1 MGLLAPG
8 LPRLAHAGAL
18 PAALLDV
25 FGVMQHAQWDDPFRV
40 GSTQGGGFGQI
51 QAKPHNRSC
60 AGGCREADVLRP
72 RKAVAAALVVGV
84 RAQNGSGRAAEPD
97 NRSVSA
103 SGVLPLVLSA
113 AVAEGSSGDT
123 EPVAWSGTTAPR
135 SFSTILE
142 TSEDHV
148 ASSWHRSLLFVRDLP
163 HESSLPFAVRLLGL
177 VASALVALVLF
188 LTGIILV
195 GICHVC
201 GWLLCS
207 GVPALL
213 GLAFCLLV
221 SLMSFLA
228 MLAAVLMIF
237 VVCEIVTFMV
247 SLVATGPASVEPPQ
261 AHNGDKSAISAT
273 AIAAAAAAATAPSEG
288 VSFAEALDRSWFGLR
303 SRACS
308 WPELNLQL
316 G

>member
-18 PAALLDV
+18 PEALLDV
-25 FGVMQHAQWDDPFRV
+25 FGVMQHAKWDDRLRV

-60 AGGCREADVLRP
+60 AGVCREADVLRP
-72 RKAVAAALVVGV
+72 QEAVAAALVVGV

-97 NRSVSA
+97 HGSAAA
-103 SGVLPLVLSA
+103 SGVLPLVLGA
-113 AVAEGSSGDT
+113 AVAEGSSGDA
-123 EPVAWSGTTAPR
+123 EPVAWSSAGTTAPR
-135 SFSTILE
+135 RFSTISKTL
-142 TSEDHV
+142 EDHL
-148 ASSWHRSLLFVRDLP
+148 SSSSLPFVPDPP
-163 HESSLPFAVRLLGL
+163 HESSLPFVVRLVGL
-177 VASALVALVLF
+177 VASALVALALF

-195 GICHVC
+195 GICHIC

-207 GVPALL
+207 GAPALL

-228 MLAAVLMIF
+228 MMAAVLMIF
-237 VVCEIVTFMV
+237 VVCDIATFMV
-247 SLVATGPASVEPPQ
+247 SLVATGPASVARPQ
-261 AHNGDKSAISAT
+261 AHNGDRSAISA
-273 AIAAAAAAATAPSEG
+273 IAAASAAATAPSDG
-288 VSFAEALDRSWFGLR
+288 ASFAEALDRSWFGLR
-303 SRACS
+303 RRACR